1 MEIVEAVAAA
11 EGVETTSLGTSLFSV
26 VNITAIRAV
35 FFDQTVLGQQRYC
48 TGQIHFQYRG
58 FRVTISGDGLV
69 TVAEPVC
76 RDRPGRLVVSLTRG
90 RNLSLVIG
98 VNHLSLVSSR
108 LADNTNWKN
117 MICFVVQLY
126 PRFIYFI

>member
-1 MEIVEAVAAA
+1 MMAEKNTDGSDNGCQSTLDNEVEWKAIVHRSFEPEEDVDIVMEIVEAVAAA

-76 RDRPGRLVVSLTRG
+76 RDRPR
-90 RNLSLVIG
+90 
-98 VNHLSLVSSR
+98 
-108 LADNTNWKN
+108 
-117 MICFVVQLY
+117 
-126 PRFIYFI
+126 